1 MINARM
7 RYYDYWLY
15 EGADSYGQAKLSED
29 IKGTVKMS
37 INVTS
42 QNVQDNINYAGAEY
56 VGLTHA
62 PVNDKYVIK
71 YGEERLKVLYVN
83 TVGRYNQVFLA
94 KVG

>member
-1 MINARM
+1 MINAHM

-29 IKGTVKMS
+29 IKGSVKMS
-37 INVTS
+37 ISVTAQS
-42 QNVQDNINYAGAEY
+42 VQDNIRYAGAEY

-62 PVNDKYVIK
+62 PVTDKYVIK

-83 TVGRYNQVFLA
+83 AVGRYTQVFMTRL
-94 KVG
+94 